1 MVVVDNYIR
10 FGGAKLMLLGKVKDL
25 IFHVYVNKKG
35 YHFYI
40 KCYLN
45 MIFLQ
50 IQKCQRKSIKN
61 IQESY
66 ETQKLK

>member
-50 IQKCQRKSIKN
+50 IQKC
-61 IQESY
+61 
-66 ETQKLK
+66 